1 MRRLWLAIL
10 LLTPLSAMAQGVPDA
25 APGAVPAK
33 DRAAIRDVI
42 ERQLGAFQHDDGPA
56 AFAFASPG
64 IKAMAGTPDA
74 FMAMVR
80 QQYQPVY
87 RPREVQF
94 QGLGPEEGR
103 LTQRVLLVGPD
114 NVPVIAHYFM
124 ERQPDGSWRISGCV
138 LERSG
143 ELST

>member
-1 MRRLWLAIL
+1 MRRWWFAIL
-10 LLTPLSAMAQGVPDA
+10 LLAPMSALAQGAPDS
-25 APGAVPAK
+25 PSDGE
-33 DRAAIRDVI
+33 RTAIRSII
-42 ERQLGAFQHDDGPA
+42 EQQLGAFQHDDGAA

-64 IKAMAGTPDA
+64 IKAMVGTPDA
-74 FMAMVR
+74 FMNMVR
-80 QQYQPVY
+80 EQYPPVY

-94 QGLGPEEGR
+94 QGLGQEEGR

-124 ERQPDGSWRISGCV
+124 EQQPDGSWRISGCV
-138 LERSG
+138 LERTG